1 MKRVLFL
8 NSKSPFPVR
17 DGAAIGTNQYLRFFH
32 DLGYSVDLA
41 YISENDDLDQ
51 VSKGLAGLCSHIYIF
66 KVTKLQ
72 SYLSVIKG
80 IFTNRLPLQ
89 VNYYYTTPLAKWV
102 SAHQAD
108 YDILY
113 CHNMRTTEYAYR
125 LGGYKIWNIVDSLSM
140 NFASLVS
147 ESRGLWHYIY
157 KIDAV
162 RCARYEQKMLPVFDK
177 KLIVSAKDCDYI
189 EQQAGHKEKIAV
201 IENFVQVP
209 QGRAM
214 KHDAKARNLV
224 FVGAMNYQ
232 PNITAAVYFCHNI
245 MPRLLERYPDL
256 KFYIV
261 GKTPA
266 PSVKA
271 LASEHVEVTGWVDDI
286 WSYLE
291 MASVVVTP
299 MQSGSGLQNKILQAL
314 AIGACVVTTPIGF
327 EGLVAEEGQPHVAES
342 DDDMVSQISQ
352 LLDHPEQRK
361 SEGEKSIGYIRKNY
375 SYEVIRDKF
384 KRFLEE

>member
-1 MKRVLFL
+1 
-8 NSKSPFPVR
+8 
-17 DGAAIGTNQYLRFFH
+17 
-32 DLGYSVDLA
+32 
-41 YISENDDLDQ
+41 
-51 VSKGLAGLCSHIYIF
+51 
-66 KVTKLQ
+66 
-72 SYLSVIKG
+72 
-80 IFTNRLPLQ
+80 
-89 VNYYYTTPLAKWV
+89 
-102 SAHQAD
+102 
-108 YDILY
+108 
-113 CHNMRTTEYAYR
+113 
-125 LGGYKIWNIVDSLSM
+125 
-140 NFASLVS
+140 
-147 ESRGLWHYIY
+147 
-157 KIDAV
+157 
-162 RCARYEQKMLPVFDK
+162 
-177 KLIVSAKDCDYI
+177 
-189 EQQAGHKEKIAV
+189 
-201 IENFVQVP
+201 
-209 QGRAM
+209 
-214 KHDAKARNLV
+214 
-224 FVGAMNYQ
+224 
-232 PNITAAVYFCHNI
+232 